1 MCFDLKLWRD
11 EKVECEMQ
19 YNCLLQKH
27 DKLNDDYQSLLAASL
42 RFRNEQIE
50 KVNRLNEL
58 EEE

>member
-1 MCFDLKLWRD
+1 
-11 EKVECEMQ
+11 MQ

>member
-1 MCFDLKLWRD
+1 
-11 EKVECEMQ
+11 MQ
-19 YNCLLQKH
+19 YNCLLQKY
-27 DKLNDDYQSLLAASL
+27 DKLNEDYQSLLQASL